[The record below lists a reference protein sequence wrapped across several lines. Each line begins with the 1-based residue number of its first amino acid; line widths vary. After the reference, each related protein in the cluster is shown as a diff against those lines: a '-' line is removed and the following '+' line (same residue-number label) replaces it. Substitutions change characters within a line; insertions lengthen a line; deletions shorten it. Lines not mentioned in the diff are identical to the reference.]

1 MLFSIYESIASSLIK
16 SVDEE
21 GLLMPS
27 LQDFFDF
34 LVVEQVISLCRVRRV
49 SPHKFLEDLLYL
61 LWDSFLILSGYSSAK
76 TNTIGYALMCYRAP
90 KALWHWNKV
99 E

>member
-34 LVVEQVISLCRVRRV
+34 LVVEQVISLCRVIRV
-49 SPHKFLEDLLYL
+49 SPHK

-76 TNTIGYALMCYRAP
+76 KNTIGYALMCYRAP